1 MQTNLVRELAKALAE
16 APPEAPSVILEAL
29 RDLRDNPAPD
39 ASQGICG
46 FVEGWL
52 YAEYADEY
60 DDEHEQA
67 EAYEEFWDATKR
79 VFFQTWPDRS
89 GDLVFP
95 VSVANGLS
103 TEAQYAIAVDEDTIW
118 DGEYGESRKGLLLY
132 LIEEYAGL
140 LKPGHAAHFKHN
152 QPEEVGEH

>member
-16 APPEAPSVILEAL
+16 APPDAPNVILDVL
-29 RDLRDNPAPD
+29 RDLRDNPEPPSD
-39 ASQGICG
+39 EGICG
-46 FVEGWL
+46 YVE
-52 YAEYADEY
+52 EYANADGEC
-60 DDEHEQA
+60 EQE
-67 EAYEEFWDATKR
+67 EAYQAFWEDTRR

-95 VSVANGLS
+95 VSIADGRSPKDQFQDAVGNG
-103 TEAQYAIAVDEDTIW
+103 TIW

-132 LIEEYAGL
+132 LVEEYAGL